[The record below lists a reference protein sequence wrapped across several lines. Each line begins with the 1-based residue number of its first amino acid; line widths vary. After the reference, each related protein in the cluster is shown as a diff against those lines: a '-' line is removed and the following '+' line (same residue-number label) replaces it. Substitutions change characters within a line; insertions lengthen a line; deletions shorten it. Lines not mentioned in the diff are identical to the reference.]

1 MLLCIY
7 THRCRQG
14 LTVRDADAN
23 LEGKV
28 FACFP
33 TSPTLGIFDGTSGS
47 AAENCGTAGDIG
59 DDLGLFLR
67 SASRL
72 GRARRGEHRLR
83 LPREAVCLANMHFTG
98 VRSVLSLPP
107 MAAMP
112 QALTHRTVSD

>member
-1 MLLCIY
+1 M
-7 THRCRQG
+7 
-14 LTVRDADAN
+14 
-23 LEGKV
+23 
-28 FACFP
+28 FARFSA
-33 TSPTLGIFDGTSGS
+33 SPILGRFDGTSGS